1 ESTSGTD
8 PADEMLSFGTFNFDD
23 IDVMENGGTIEPP
36 EGEVN
41 VHENITNILV
51 IGSDE
56 RTEDDDARADS
67 MMLISI
73 DSRKNTWKM
82 VSFERGVGV
91 SIPNVGDDWL
101 THTYAYG
108 GPELVLKTLQEYY
121 KVDVDR
127 YVKIDFSVFETFITD
142 IGGVVVDM
150 TQEEADYMNSIA
162 GEEKWSEGEARL
174 DGPTAL

>member
-1 ESTSGTD
+1 MRPKRSKVRIALIVIDAVLAVVLLVVLAGVVYLSGKMNLLTRPSLETQADAESTSGTD

-23 IDVMENGGTIEPP
+23 IDVMENGGTIKPP

-91 SIPNVGDDWL
+91 SIPL
-101 THTYAYG
+101 SLIH
-108 GPELVLKTLQEYY
+108 
-121 KVDVDR
+121 
-127 YVKIDFSVFETFITD
+127 I
-142 IGGVVVDM
+142 
-150 TQEEADYMNSIA
+150 
-162 GEEKWSEGEARL
+162 
-174 DGPTAL
+174 